1 MMIQGFSARTR
12 AAVRVCSL
20 LAPLAAASACT
31 TSDARAP
38 SKDSP
43 EGSTGVRVAPQA
55 WAPSSARAAQGSG
68 LGGSGPIQPGRSSA
82 AKAGVGSGSGSAYA
96 DNAAPVDLRSL
107 ALHATPASAMRPGA
121 GGGGLQELSGGVVGH
136 AAEKRELARRGSPGD
151 PLATNQPAPT
161 VAATGRAAPVA
172 RPNEATTFG
181 MIGLSGQGS
190 ASSPSVAWGREGA
203 VAEPVAPA
211 LARLDPNARYA
222 TTYRPGGAALAA
234 FDAAVSRGQI
244 PTSYKD
250 LVGDFGARYAP
261 ALEAPK
267 DGALTIAVRTAR
279 AAVGPAGGA
288 MNLLVALA
296 SSEATPP
303 RAPLSVHIVLDIS
316 GSMSGQAIEDAKHA
330 AEAAVGKL
338 EATDDFSMVT
348 FSDTAS
354 VIVPDGPIGPRRAQV
369 LSRIHAVQAGGGTNI
384 WAGLDLGYAEAR
396 DAGAGDEAVRL
407 VMLLS
412 DGHANG
418 GDTSPEHLANL
429 AASAFQN
436 GIQTSA
442 FGLGPDYDAA
452 LMSGIADRGAGG
464 YYYVADSSQ
473 IEPALARE
481 IDARLRPVATAV
493 EVRVRLRPDISAT
506 HVFGSRELTAIE
518 ADAVRAQEVAVDR
531 HEKKHGIASDR
542 QVDAEGGMRFFIP
555 AFARADRHATM
566 ITLELPPGT
575 GDRRI
580 ASVEVRY
587 KDRVLKK
594 NVTQELPVNLS
605 WAASD
610 ADSALTVNHDVERV
624 EQAFAAG
631 EAILQAAERVDAADR
646 AGARNLLDERAAV
659 LRIAA
664 STLGEGRFVEDAM
677 RLERLGDAVGGN
689 RPMAELPL
697 VVMLRGSGYGYL

>member
-1 MMIQGFSARTR
+1 MTGIDVFFARKR
-12 AAVRVCSL
+12 AAVRICTL
-20 LAPLAAASACT
+20 LAPLAAASACNT
-31 TSDARAP
+31 GDSPVVRSDAPARLAGQGAP
-38 SKDSP
+38 SEP
-43 EGSTGVRVAPQA
+43 
-55 WAPSSARAAQGSG
+55 
-68 LGGSGPIQPGRSSA
+68 
-82 AKAGVGSGSGSAYA
+82 
-96 DNAAPVDLRSL
+96 
-107 ALHATPASAMRPGA
+107 PASAPDSHIARTNSAAPTSAAIADSYGA
-121 GGGGLQELSGGVVGH
+121 GGTGTRAKGEEGVLSLTSLPNMSGRRAFAAAPRPAPTVASGVGH
-136 AAEKRELARRGSPGD
+136 GAPTKRASGAPGPGD
-151 PLATNQPAPT
+151 PLAPQAL
-161 VAATGRAAPVA
+161 VALHEAAQ
-172 RPNEATTFG
+172 FG
-181 MIGLSGQGS
+181 MIGLSAPAAS
-190 ASSPSVAWGREGA
+190 APPSAPWGREGA
-203 VAEPVAPA
+203 VAAPVAPP

-261 ALEAPK
+261 SLAAPTA
-267 DGALTIAVRTAR
+267 GALAVAVDTAR
-279 AAVGPAGGA
+279 AAVGPEGGPL
-288 MNLLVALA
+288 NLRVALA
-296 SSEATPP
+296 SSEATPA
-303 RAPLSVHIVLDIS
+303 RAPLSIHIVLDVS
-316 GSMSGQAIEDAKHA
+316 GSMGGQAIEDAKKA
-330 AEAAVGKL
+330 AEAAVEKL

-354 VIVPDGPIGPRRAQV
+354 VIVRDGPIGPRRAQV
-369 LSRIHAVQAGGGTNI
+369 LARIHEVQAGGGTNI

-396 DAGAGDEAVRL
+396 APSVGDEAVRL

-418 GDTSPEHLANL
+418 GDTSPEHLADR
-429 AASAFQN
+429 AAHAFQD

-493 EVRVRLRPDISAT
+493 ELRVRLRPDIAAT

-518 ADAVRAQEVAVDR
+518 ADAVRGQEVAVDQ
-531 HEKKHGIASDR
+531 HEKQQGIASDR
-542 QVDAEGGMRFFIP
+542 QIDAAGGMRFFIP
-555 AFARADRHATM
+555 AFARADRHGTL
-566 ITLELPPGT
+566 ITLQVPPGT
-575 GDRRI
+575 GDRRV

-587 KDRVLKK
+587 KDRLLKK
-594 NVTQELPVNLS
+594 NVTVELPVNLR

-610 ADSALTVNHDVERV
+610 AESAATVNRDVERA

-631 EAILQAAERVDAADR
+631 EAILQAAERVDAGDR
-646 AGARNLLDERAAV
+646 ALGRHLLEERAAV
-659 LRIAA
+659 LRFAA
-664 STLGEGRFVEDAM
+664 STLAEPRFIEDAV
-677 RLERLGDAVGGN
+677 RLERLGDAVGGGQA
-689 RPMAELPL
+689 MAELPL

>member
-1 MMIQGFSARTR
+1 MRIQGFSARTR

-20 LAPLAAASACT
+20 LAPLAAVGACT
-31 TSDARAP
+31 TGDSASSSAKDAPIR
-38 SKDSP
+38 SV
-43 EGSTGVRVAPQA
+43 GVRAMAEPSAAP
-55 WAPSSARAAQGSG
+55 APMDGLMGHGSYAN
-68 LGGSGPIQPGRSSA
+68 GGSGTRAKGEETPGRGLS
-82 AKAGVGSGSGSAYA
+82 
-96 DNAAPVDLRSL
+96 NL
-107 ALHATPASAMRPGA
+107 A
-121 GGGGLQELSGGVVGH
+121 GGGGARADEKEMALMNTLATAQRAPSQPAFAMPASGRPRTAGIV
-136 AAEKRELARRGSPGD
+136 AASAA
-151 PLATNQPAPT
+151 PLAGA
-161 VAATGRAAPVA
+161 
-172 RPNEATTFG
+172 FG
-181 MIGLSGQGS
+181 MIGLNAPAAPAAGQS
-190 ASSPSVAWGREGA
+190 AAWGPSNA
-203 VAEPVAPA
+203 IAEPVAPA

-234 FDAAVSRGQI
+234 FDAAVARGQI

-250 LVGDFGARYAP
+250 LVGEFGARYAP
-261 ALEAPK
+261 ALDVPK
-267 DGALTIAVRTAR
+267 DGALTVAVSTAR
-279 AAVGPAGGA
+279 AAVGPAGGP

-296 SSEATPP
+296 SSEATPS
-303 RAPLSVHIVLDIS
+303 RAPLSVHIVLDVS
-316 GSMSGQAIEDAKHA
+316 GSMSGKAIEDAKKA
-330 AEAAVGKL
+330 AQAAVNKL

-348 FSDTAS
+348 FSDTAQ
-354 VIVPDGPIGPRRAQV
+354 VVVPDGPIGPRRGQV
-369 LSRIHAVQAGGGTNI
+369 LSRIRDVQADGGTNI

-396 DAGAGDEAVRL
+396 APGAGDEAVRL

-418 GDTSPEHLANL
+418 GDTSPEHLADR
-429 AASAFQN
+429 AARAFQD

-442 FGLGPDYDAA
+442 FGLGPDYDAP

-473 IEPALARE
+473 IEPDLARE

-518 ADAVRAQEVAVDR
+518 ADAVRAQETVVDR
-531 HEKKHGIASDR
+531 REKEHGIASDR
-542 QVDAEGGMRFFIP
+542 QVDAAGGMRFFIP

-566 ITLELPPGT
+566 MTLQMPPGT

-594 NVTQELPVNLS
+594 NVTQELPVNLR

-610 ADSALTVNHDVERV
+610 AESASTVNHDVERV

-631 EAILQAAERVDAADR
+631 EAILQAAQRVDAGDR
-646 AGARNLLDERAAV
+646 TAARNVLEERAAV
-659 LRIAA
+659 LRIA
-664 STLGEGRFVEDAM
+664 STTLGEPRFVDDAA
-677 RLERLGDAVGGN
+677 RLDRLGDAVGGSTQ
-689 RPMAELPL
+689 MAELPL

>member
-1 MMIQGFSARTR
+1 MTIQGISARKR
-12 AAVRVCSL
+12 AAVRVCAL
-20 LAPLAAASACT
+20 LAPLVAAGACRTGDSPDSIEELTASVADRGPPEPSRVPMAPAQPKSGGGLSNLSGGDLHAASAAT
-31 TSDARAP
+31 
-38 SKDSP
+38 
-43 EGSTGVRVAPQA
+43 
-55 WAPSSARAAQGSG
+55 
-68 LGGSGPIQPGRSSA
+68 
-82 AKAGVGSGSGSAYA
+82 
-96 DNAAPVDLRSL
+96 NAAPDDDLDSLKPSSFTSRSV
-107 ALHATPASAMRPGA
+107 AR
-121 GGGGLQELSGGVVGH
+121 GVVGH
-136 AAEKRELARRGSPGD
+136 AAAEKREVAKQRAEADR
-151 PLATNQPAPT
+151 LATGAG
-161 VAATGRAAPVA
+161 ADRFATGTSGAGAVAGPSQARFGLIGLANAPAASAA
-172 RPNEATTFG
+172 RPSAPWENEG
-181 MIGLSGQGS
+181 VM
-190 ASSPSVAWGREGA
+190 
-203 VAEPVAPA
+203 AEPVAPV

-261 ALEAPK
+261 AIDAPK
-267 DGALTIAVRTAR
+267 EGALTIAVRTAR
-279 AAVGPAGGA
+279 ASVGPLGGPL
-288 MNLLVALA
+288 NLLVALA
-296 SSEATPP
+296 SSEETPP
-303 RAPLSVHIVLDIS
+303 RAPLSVHIVLDVS
-316 GSMSGQAIEDAKHA
+316 GSMSGPAIEDAKRA

-338 EATDDFSMVT
+338 ESGDDFSMVT
-348 FSDTAS
+348 FSDSAQ

-369 LSRIHAVQAGGGTNI
+369 LSRIHGVQAGGGTNI

-396 DAGAGDEAVRL
+396 APGAGDEAVRL

-418 GDTSPEHLANL
+418 GDTSPEHLADR
-429 AASAFQN
+429 AARAFQD

-493 EVRVRLRPDISAT
+493 EVRVRLRPDVSAT

-518 ADAVRAQEVAVDR
+518 ASAVRTQEMAVDR
-531 HEKKHGIASDR
+531 HEKEHGIASDR
-542 QVDAEGGMRFFIP
+542 QVDSEGGMRFFIP

-566 ITLELPPGT
+566 ITLQLPPGA
-575 GDRRI
+575 GERRI

-594 NVTQELPVNLS
+594 NVTQELPVNLR
-605 WAASD
+605 WAPTD
-610 ADSALTVNHDVERV
+610 ADSALTADRDVERV

-631 EAILQAAERVDAADR
+631 EAILQAAGRVDAGDR
-646 AGARNLLDERAAV
+646 TGARNLLEERSAV
-659 LRIAA
+659 LRIAS
-664 STLGEGRFVEDAM
+664 STLGEARLADDAS
-677 RLERLGDAVGGN
+677 RLERLADAVEGHQ
-689 RPMAELPL
+689 PMAELPL

>member
-1 MMIQGFSARTR
+1 MRSLGVRAMPESSAAPAPMEAVDRGTARTR
-12 AAVRVCSL
+12 TA
-20 LAPLAAASACT
+20 
-31 TSDARAP
+31 
-38 SKDSP
+38 
-43 EGSTGVRVAPQA
+43 
-55 WAPSSARAAQGSG
+55 
-68 LGGSGPIQPGRSSA
+68 GGSGTRAKGEESPGRGLDFAGGSAACSRRGATGPQELRQSAGAEPSRPSRCRRPGPRAPRRPRRPAPSASAAHPRCRHDGQAATAAGSSA
-82 AKAGVGSGSGSAYA
+82 
-96 DNAAPVDLRSL
+96 P
-107 ALHATPASAMRPGA
+107 
-121 GGGGLQELSGGVVGH
+121 
-136 AAEKRELARRGSPGD
+136 
-151 PLATNQPAPT
+151 
-161 VAATGRAAPVA
+161 
-172 RPNEATTFG
+172 
-181 MIGLSGQGS
+181 
-190 ASSPSVAWGREGA
+190 WGRDGA

-234 FDAAVSRGQI
+234 FDAAVARGQI

-261 ALEAPK
+261 ALDAPK
-267 DGALTIAVRTAR
+267 DGALTVAVGTAR
-279 AAVGPAGGA
+279 AAVGPAGGP

-296 SSEATPP
+296 SSEATPS

-316 GSMSGQAIEDAKHA
+316 GSMSGQAIEDAKNA
-330 AEAAVGKL
+330 AEAAVDKL

-348 FSDTAS
+348 FSDTAA
-354 VIVPDGPIGPRRAQV
+354 GHRPRRPHRPASRARCS
-369 LSRIHAVQAGGGTNI
+369 SRIHDVQADGGTNI

-396 DAGAGDEAVRL
+396 DAGRRRRSRAPRDAPLGRPRQRRRHEPRAPGRPRRARL
-407 VMLLS
+407 P
-412 DGHANG
+412 GR
-418 GDTSPEHLANL
+418 
-429 AASAFQN
+429 ASRRARS
-436 GIQTSA
+436 GSA
-442 FGLGPDYDAA
+442 PTTTRA

-518 ADAVRAQEVAVDR
+518 ADAVRAQEIAVDR
-531 HEKKHGIASDR
+531 HEKQHGIASDR
-542 QVDAEGGMRFFIP
+542 QVDAAGGMRFFIP

-566 ITLELPPGT
+566 ITLQLPPGT

-594 NVTQELPVNLS
+594 NVTQELPVNLR

-610 ADSALTVNHDVERV
+610 AESALDREPRRR
-624 EQAFAAG
+624 AG
-631 EAILQAAERVDAADR
+631 RAGLRRRRGDPPGGRARRRRRPRRGAQRPRRARRRPADRVDDARRAVLRRGRDAPRAPRGRGRAADR
-646 AGARNLLDERAAV
+646 Q
-659 LRIAA
+659 
-664 STLGEGRFVEDAM
+664 
-677 RLERLGDAVGGN
+677 
-689 RPMAELPL
+689 MAELPL

>member
-1 MMIQGFSARTR
+1 MTGIDVFFARKR
-12 AAVRVCSL
+12 AAVRICTL
-20 LAPLAAASACT
+20 LAPLAAASACRT
-31 TSDARAP
+31 GDMRTLREDAPAP
-38 SKDSP
+38 SVGARVRP
-43 EGSTGVRVAPQA
+43 ETAAAPPAQA
-55 WAPSSARAAQGSG
+55 GAPS
-68 LGGSGPIQPGRSSA
+68 
-82 AKAGVGSGSGSAYA
+82 
-96 DNAAPVDLRSL
+96 PVDLNSL
-107 ALHATPASAMRPGA
+107 SYAATPTSMGKSRSGTEGGTGTRAKGEEGLMSLSNTGPRGAFAAAPRPVPAVA
-121 GGGGLQELSGGVVGH
+121 GGAGH
-136 AAEKRELARRGSPGD
+136 AAPAKRAWGAPSPGD
-151 PLATNQPAPT
+151 PLAPQAL
-161 VAATGRAAPVA
+161 VAQHEAAQ
-172 RPNEATTFG
+172 FG
-181 MIGLSGQGS
+181 MIGLSAPTAS
-190 ASSPSVAWGREGA
+190 AAPAAPWGREGA
-203 VAEPVAPA
+203 VAVPVAPP

-261 ALEAPK
+261 SLAAPTA
-267 DGALTIAVRTAR
+267 GALAVAVDTAR
-279 AAVGPAGGA
+279 AAVGPEGGP
-288 MNLLVALA
+288 LDLRVALA
-296 SSEATPP
+296 SSEATPA
-303 RAPLSVHIVLDIS
+303 RAPLSIHIVLDVS
-316 GSMSGQAIEDAKHA
+316 GSMSGQAIEDAKRA
-330 AEAAVGKL
+330 AEAAVDKL

-354 VIVPDGPIGPRRAQV
+354 VIVRDGPIGPRRAQV
-369 LSRIHAVQAGGGTNI
+369 LARIHQVQAGGGTNI

-396 DAGAGDEAVRL
+396 APGVGDDAVRL

-418 GDTSPEHLANL
+418 GDTSPEHLADR
-429 AASAFQN
+429 AAHAFQD

-493 EVRVRLRPDISAT
+493 ELRVRLRPDIAAT

-518 ADAVRAQEVAVDR
+518 ADAVRGQEVVVDQ
-531 HEKKHGIASDR
+531 HEKQQGIASDR
-542 QVDAEGGMRFFIP
+542 QIDAAGGMRFFIP
-555 AFARADRHATM
+555 AFARADRHGTL
-566 ITLELPPGT
+566 ITLQVPPGT

-587 KDRVLKK
+587 KDRLLKK
-594 NVTQELPVNLS
+594 NVTVELPVNLR

-610 ADSALTVNHDVERV
+610 AESAATVNRAVERA

-631 EAILQAAERVDAADR
+631 EAILQAAERVDAGDR
-646 AGARNLLDERAAV
+646 ALGRHLLEERAAV
-659 LRIAA
+659 LRFAA
-664 STLGEGRFVEDAM
+664 ATLAEPRFIEDAV
-677 RLERLGDAVGGN
+677 RLERLGDAVGGGQA
-689 RPMAELPL
+689 MAELPL